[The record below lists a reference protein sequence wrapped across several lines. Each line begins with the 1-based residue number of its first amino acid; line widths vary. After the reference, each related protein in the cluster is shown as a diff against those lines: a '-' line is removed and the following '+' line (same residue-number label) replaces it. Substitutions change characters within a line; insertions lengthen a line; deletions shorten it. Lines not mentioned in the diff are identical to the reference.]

1 MTQQKIEQLEAHR
14 RATESHNK
22 ELLNYVGDNTR
33 LAHAAKNEIR
43 VSQARRA
50 NTMARVAAE
59 NMVSQSIAEQ
69 EHAAKMNK
77 IVFDQNAKL
86 ATEISLRNAE
96 NERMER
102 EIQRM
107 CDTSEELKEVRGG
120 RRKKGRKEGRKVP
133 LCTIG

>member
-22 ELLNYVGDNTR
+22 ELLTYVGDNTR
-33 LAHAAKNEIR
+33 LTHAAKNEVR

-59 NMVSQSIAEQ
+59 NMVAQSVQEQ
-69 EHAAKMNK
+69 EYNAKMNK
-77 IVFDQNAKL
+77 VIFDQNSKL

-107 CDTSEELKEVRGG
+107 CDTSEELKEVSGSR
-120 RRKKGRKEGRKVP
+120 
-133 LCTIG
+133 